1 MGGPVFNIVFNSL
14 SYLIMYFC
22 FKLRSKYLW
31 SPVPPRS
38 YLQQA
43 APDDLSDELRMS
55 CERSLQ
61 LEFAV
66 YRGILF
72 VSGGVEFLLKGYFAT
87 LQNMYGPVG
96 SHGVGYLALTIRSIR
111 LGLNVQTFRL
121 AIHLNLFSRRLCCT
135 MRNRRRALRSSHSP
149 PDSNL
154 AVFSNR
160 ITRQKHLTHLSRV
173 ISLPNHDVCLEYSQT
188 LYEFG

>member
-31 SPVPPRS
+31 SPVPRRS

-43 APDDLSDELRMS
+43 AMVIFSDELRMS
-55 CERSLQ
+55 CERRLGFGGCGLSR
-61 LEFAV
+61 
-66 YRGILF
+66 YLF

-87 LQNMYGPVG
+87 SQNMYGPVG
-96 SHGVGYLALTIRSIR
+96 SHRVGYLALTIRSVR

-135 MRNRRRALRSSHSP
+135 MRNRQRALRSSHSS

-173 ISLPNHDVCLEYSQT
+173 ISLPNHDVCLEYSQI

>member
-1 MGGPVFNIVFNSL
+1 
-14 SYLIMYFC
+14 
-22 FKLRSKYLW
+22 
-31 SPVPPRS
+31 
-38 YLQQA
+38 
-43 APDDLSDELRMS
+43 MS
-55 CERSLQ
+55 CERSWD
-61 LEFAV
+61 FGV
-66 YRGILF
+66 THYRC
-72 VSGGVEFLLKGYFAT
+72 VSFGYDREFL
-87 LQNMYGPVG
+87 PVV
-96 SHGVGYLALTIRSIR
+96 SRAELSVPQWQPRVGYLSLTIRSVR

-149 PDSNL
+149 LDSNL
-154 AVFSNR
+154 AVFFNR

>member
-1 MGGPVFNIVFNSL
+1 
-14 SYLIMYFC
+14 
-22 FKLRSKYLW
+22 
-31 SPVPPRS
+31 
-38 YLQQA
+38 
-43 APDDLSDELRMS
+43 MS
-55 CERSLQ
+55 CERRRDF
-61 LEFAV
+61 EVTHCRYIPFGH
-66 YRGILF
+66 RR
-72 VSGGVEFLLKGYFAT
+72 EFL
-87 LQNMYGPVG
+87 PVGSAAELASSGG
-96 SHGVGYLALTIRSIR
+96 SHGVGYLILAIRSVW

-121 AIHLNLFSRRLCCT
+121 AIHLNLFCGDSACA

-173 ISLPNHDVCLEYSQT
+173 ISLPNNDVCLEYSQT

>member
-1 MGGPVFNIVFNSL
+1 MESCASAIV
-14 SYLIMYFC
+14 
-22 FKLRSKYLW
+22 
-31 SPVPPRS
+31 P
-38 YLQQA
+38 A
-43 APDDLSDELRMS
+43 AGSVDELRMS
-55 CERSLQ
+55 CERSSGFRGDALSLYFYSGSTVSAVSRSLLGQLLSLRVLQ
-61 LEFAV
+61 WQP
-66 YRGILF
+66 R
-72 VSGGVEFLLKGYFAT
+72 
-87 LQNMYGPVG
+87 
-96 SHGVGYLALTIRSIR
+96 VGYLTLTIRSVR
-111 LGLNVQTFRL
+111 LSLNVQTFRL

>member
-66 YRGILF
+66 CRGILF

-96 SHGVGYLALTIRSIR
+96 SHGAGYLALTMRYIRH
-111 LGLNVQTFRL
+111 GLNAQTFRL
-121 AIHLNLFSRRLCCT
+121 AIHLNLFSRRLSCA
-135 MRNRRRALRSSHSP
+135 MWNRRRASRSSHSP

-154 AVFSNR
+154 AVFSIR
-160 ITRQKHLTHLSRV
+160 TTIQKHLTHLSRV

>member
-14 SYLIMYFC
+14 SYSIMYFC

-31 SPVPPRS
+31 SPVPHCDRCS
-38 YLQQA
+38 RQQV
-43 APDDLSDELRMS
+43 DELRMS
-55 CERSLQ
+55 CERSLGFQ
-61 LEFAV
+61 SDALSR
-66 YRGILF
+66 YSILGF
-72 VSGGVEFLLKGYFAT
+72 TVSTLSFPCLGCLLSSVALKW
-87 LQNMYGPVG
+87 QPR
-96 SHGVGYLALTIRSIR
+96 VGYLTLTIRSVR

-121 AIHLNLFSRRLCCT
+121 AIHLNLFCGDSACA

-154 AVFSNR
+154 AVFSSR
-160 ITRQKHLTHLSRV
+160 ITKQKHLTHLSRV

>member
-1 MGGPVFNIVFNSL
+1 MG
-14 SYLIMYFC
+14 
-22 FKLRSKYLW
+22 
-31 SPVPPRS
+31 
-38 YLQQA
+38 
-43 APDDLSDELRMS
+43 
-55 CERSLQ
+55 CERCLP
-61 LEFAV
+61 LEIAV

-72 VSGGVEFLLKGYFAT
+72 VSGVVEFLLKGYFAT
-87 LQNMYGPVG
+87 LQNMYGPAG

-121 AIHLNLFSRRLCCT
+121 AIHLNLFRDDSACA

-154 AVFSNR
+154 AVFFNR
-160 ITRQKHLTHLSRV
+160 TIGQKYLTHLSRV
-173 ISLPNHDVCLEYSQT
+173 ISLPNHDVCLKHSRT

>member
-1 MGGPVFNIVFNSL
+1 
-14 SYLIMYFC
+14 
-22 FKLRSKYLW
+22 
-31 SPVPPRS
+31 
-38 YLQQA
+38 
-43 APDDLSDELRMS
+43 MS
-55 CERSLQ
+55 CGRAASAVWDFGATHYRCIFYLGSTVDTLSSSL
-61 LEFAV
+61 L
-66 YRGILF
+66 GC
-72 VSGGVEFLLKGYFAT
+72 LLSSSV
-87 LQNMYGPVG
+87 LQWQPR
-96 SHGVGYLALTIRSIR
+96 VGYLTLTIRSVR

-121 AIHLNLFSRRLCCT
+121 AIHLNLFCGDSACA
-135 MRNRRRALRSSHSP
+135 MRNRRMALRSSHSP

>member
-1 MGGPVFNIVFNSL
+1 
-14 SYLIMYFC
+14 
-22 FKLRSKYLW
+22 
-31 SPVPPRS
+31 
-38 YLQQA
+38 
-43 APDDLSDELRMS
+43 MS
-55 CERSLQ
+55 CERRWGFGVTHL
-61 LEFAV
+61 
-66 YRGILF
+66 RCILF
-72 VSGGVEFLLKGYFAT
+72 LGSTVSVVSSSLLGYLLSST
-87 LQNMYGPVG
+87 DLQWQPR
-96 SHGVGYLALTIRSIR
+96 VGYLTLTIRSVR

-160 ITRQKHLTHLSRV
+160 ITRKKHLTHLSRV

>member
-1 MGGPVFNIVFNSL
+1 
-14 SYLIMYFC
+14 
-22 FKLRSKYLW
+22 
-31 SPVPPRS
+31 
-38 YLQQA
+38 
-43 APDDLSDELRMS
+43 MS
-55 CERSLQ
+55 CERSWD
-61 LEFAV
+61 FGV
-66 YRGILF
+66 THYRC
-72 VSGGVEFLLKGYFAT
+72 VSFGYDRKFL
-87 LQNMYGPVG
+87 PVVSRAELSVHQWQPRG
-96 SHGVGYLALTIRSIR
+96 GYLSLTIRSVR

-149 PDSNL
+149 LDSNL
-154 AVFSNR
+154 AVFFNR

>member
-43 APDDLSDELRMS
+43 APDDLSDELRVS

-72 VSGGVEFLLKGYFAT
+72 MSGGVEFLLKGYFAT
-87 LQNMYGPVG
+87 LQKHVRARRQPRG
-96 SHGVGYLALTIRSIR
+96 GVSRSD
-111 LGLNVQTFRL
+111 NSFHS
-121 AIHLNLFSRRLCCT
+121 AWPECANLSTCYSSQSVSRRLC
-135 MRNRRRALRSSHSP
+135 LRYAESSKG
-149 PDSNL
+149 
-154 AVFSNR
+154 
-160 ITRQKHLTHLSRV
+160 ITF
-173 ISLPNHDVCLEYSQT
+173 ISFTS
-188 LYEFG
+188 

>member
-1 MGGPVFNIVFNSL
+1 M
-14 SYLIMYFC
+14 
-22 FKLRSKYLW
+22 
-31 SPVPPRS
+31 
-38 YLQQA
+38 
-43 APDDLSDELRMS
+43 
-55 CERSLQ
+55 
-61 LEFAV
+61 
-66 YRGILF
+66 
-72 VSGGVEFLLKGYFAT
+72 
-87 LQNMYGPVG
+87 
-96 SHGVGYLALTIRSIR
+96 GYLTLTIRSVR

-121 AIHLNLFSRRLCCT
+121 AIHLNLFRGDSACA